1 MYASHAKSLSGVS
14 ETVRRRKV
22 ISEFVDKLA
31 SKLPS
36 KDIFLAKFK
45 DLKYSDKYSIQKRD
59 VQYVVTKLF
68 ALMFPAVAI
77 NPSEM
82 SIEHIEPQSSILM
95 TDAELASIGNLWFLK
110 TAFNNQLGNSPAI
123 VKLRQYKDSQLPC
136 DKVLL
141 TATNWSAAEIQ
152 LRTEKLAEKFW
163 AVVDMRFGLSTPKP
177 KVRKSKAIKIPK
189 S

>member
-1 MYASHAKSLSGVS
+1 
-14 ETVRRRKV
+14 
-22 ISEFVDKLA
+22 
-31 SKLPS
+31 
-36 KDIFLAKFK
+36 
-45 DLKYSDKYSIQKRD
+45 
-59 VQYVVTKLF
+59 
-68 ALMFPAVAI
+68 
-77 NPSEM
+77 M

-152 LRTEKLAEKFW
+152 LRTEELAEKFW

-177 KVRKSKAIKIPK
+177 KVKKSKAIKIPK